1 MEFNYEKDL
10 ELKHTF
16 DHYARLNGTQGFE
29 YKFIE
34 ICERIAEQKH
44 VEEWELDTLEEY
56 LRIPIKEY
64 LVKHSKAYFPAPVR
78 SWSEA
83 KKYIG
88 KSGWKYEKITDH
100 EFLEALRNISKSDVV
115 VEKVKSTLYDGLS
128 RYGYVDGTDI
138 PAEPFDEERIKT
150 LRSTIREFLQKSFSY
165 NYIDNSSYIHRTIN
179 KLSRYNDIWGTGDY
193 EEGEIIY
200 AMLEEGFVGIH
211 YKSVVQFKVN
221 AASVRKLRS
230 AANKAERDSHKR

>member
-1 MEFNYEKDL
+1 MEFDYEKDYR
-10 ELKHTF
+10 LKHTF
-16 DHYARLNGTQGFE
+16 DHYARLNGTQGYE

-34 ICERIAEQKH
+34 ICERIAEQKY
-44 VEEWELDTLEEY
+44 VEEWEIDNLQDKLG
-56 LRIPIKEY
+56 IPIREY
-64 LVKHSKAYFPAPVR
+64 LVKHSEAYFPAPVR

-83 KKYIG
+83 KNYIG
-88 KSGWKYEKITDH
+88 KSGWKYEKISDH

-128 RYGYVDGTDI
+128 RYGYVEGTDI
-138 PAEPFDEERIKT
+138 PVEPFDEERIKT
-150 LRSTIREFLQKSFSY
+150 LRSVIREFLKKSSSY

-193 EEGEIIY
+193 EEGEVIY
-200 AMLEEGFVGIH
+200 AMLEDGFVGIRNGARA
-211 YKSVVQFKVN
+211 QFKVN